1 MITKTTEMAED
12 TYNISLI
19 TYFEFAFY
27 IAELLIWIFCP
38 YLIFLFLFCPWFWA
52 IAFFP
57 VILRVIA
64 KFYNWV
70 YDT

>member
-1 MITKTTEMAED
+1 MTIFVTHMIYYKKRKDNKM
-12 TYNISLI
+12 
-19 TYFEFAFY
+19 
-27 IAELLIWIFCP
+27 
-38 YLIFLFLFCPWFWA
+38 IFLFLFCPWFWA